1 MSKELRE
8 LLNQL
13 EKENERLNNLINKEN
28 VSKEELE
35 EVSANI
41 DSLEARIK
49 AQKKKDEG
57 FGDVNFDDMQQLKG
71 TKNTINSNLKLVN
84 KGDSFFNATIKNNEN
99 DNLSIGKYVKGMLT
113 GDWENAA
120 SEKATYRELTTST
133 GKTLIPQELSAQ
145 IIDLAR
151 PQMALGDIPILP
163 MESNNMT
170 IARIEKDPVFQFKEE
185 LAKAEFSDM
194 SFGSVELKSRTIYGL
209 MKISLELLN
218 SAKNIDQVIQQAMA
232 NSIAQSIDTVGL
244 YGDGQ
249 LQPKGILTYEDI
261 NIISSDDIETSKY
274 KSFVKGIGS
283 ITKANGTP
291 TTISYNSNIDT
302 SLSLLTDTTGQP
314 LNMPK
319 KVEGLQHKVSNNM
332 KDNQAMVY
340 DNNSIVMG
348 LQNKIIIDTSSELG
362 FEDGSVWLR
371 VYAMLD
377 FAILKPKSITRID
390 YTVKQ

>member
-1 MSKELRE
+1 MNKETEE
-8 LLNQL
+8 LLKKVNAKKQEVKDLVNQNKIEEAKKAKEELIKLSDEFNLVYDL
-13 EKENERLNNLINKEN
+13 EQEEEKKLKDDISKGRRGISPNNKKSNINLINKNE
-28 VSKEELE
+28 
-35 EVSANI
+35 
-41 DSLEARIK
+41 
-49 AQKKKDEG
+49 
-57 FGDVNFDDMQQLKG
+57 
-71 TKNTINSNLKLVN
+71 
-84 KGDSFFNATIKNNEN
+84 SFYKATIKNSEN
-99 DNLSIGKYVKGMLT
+99 KDLSIGKYVKGMLT
-113 GDWENAA
+113 GDWENAI
-120 SEKATYRELTTST
+120 SEMKTYRALTTST

-261 NIISSDDIETSKY
+261 NIISSGDIETSKY
-274 KSFVKGIGS
+274 TSFVKGIGA
-283 ITKANGTP
+283 ITKANGVP
-291 TTISYNSNIDT
+291 TTIAYNSNIDT

-319 KVEGLQHKVSNNM
+319 KVEELQHKVSNNI

-377 FAILKPKSITRID
+377 FAILKPKSVTRID
-390 YTVKQ
+390 YTVEK

>member
-13 EKENERLNNLINKEN
+13 DQENKRLNNLLNKEN

-35 EVSANI
+35 EISDNI
-41 DSLEARIK
+41 DSLEAKIK
-49 AQKKKDEG
+49 AQKKID
-57 FGDVNFDDMQQLKG
+57 GDGRVLDFDGTQQLNG
-71 TKNTINSNLKLVN
+71 TENTTNSNLKLVN
-84 KGDSFFNATIKNNEN
+84 KGESFFNATIKNSEN
-99 DNLSIGKYVKGMLT
+99 KDLSIGKYVKGMLT
-113 GDWENAA
+113 GDWENAT

-185 LAKAEFSDM
+185 LAKVEFSDM
-194 SFGSVELKSRTIYGL
+194 TFGSVDLKSRTIYGL

-261 NIISSDDIETSKY
+261 NIISSGDIETSKY
-274 KSFVKGIGS
+274 TSFVKGIGA
-283 ITKANGTP
+283 ITKANGVP
-291 TTISYNSNIDT
+291 TTIAYNSNIDT

-319 KVEGLQHKVSNNM
+319 KVEELQHKVSNNI

-377 FAILKPKSITRID
+377 FAILKPKSVTRID
-390 YTVKQ
+390 YTVEK

>member
-1 MSKELRE
+1 MNKETEE
-8 LLNQL
+8 LLKKVNAKKQEVKDLVNQNKIEEAKKAKEELIKLNDEFNLVYDL
-13 EKENERLNNLINKEN
+13 EQEEEEKLKDDISKGRRGISPNNKKSNINLINKNE
-28 VSKEELE
+28 
-35 EVSANI
+35 
-41 DSLEARIK
+41 
-49 AQKKKDEG
+49 
-57 FGDVNFDDMQQLKG
+57 
-71 TKNTINSNLKLVN
+71 
-84 KGDSFFNATIKNNEN
+84 SFYKATIKNSEN
-99 DNLSIGKYVKGMLT
+99 KDLSIGKYVKGMLT
-113 GDWENAA
+113 GDWENAM
-120 SEKATYRELTTST
+120 SEMKTYRALTTST
-133 GKTLIPQELSAQ
+133 GKTLIPQELSAK

-170 IARIEKDPVFQFKEE
+170 IARIGKDPVFQFKEE

>member
-71 TKNTINSNLKLVN
+71 TKDTINSNLKLVN

>member
-1 MSKELRE
+1 MNKETEE
-8 LLNQL
+8 LLKKVNAKKQEVKDLVNQNKIEEAKKAKEELIKLNDEFNLVYDL
-13 EKENERLNNLINKEN
+13 EQEEEEKLKDDISKGRRGISPNNKKSNINLINKNE
-28 VSKEELE
+28 
-35 EVSANI
+35 
-41 DSLEARIK
+41 
-49 AQKKKDEG
+49 
-57 FGDVNFDDMQQLKG
+57 
-71 TKNTINSNLKLVN
+71 
-84 KGDSFFNATIKNNEN
+84 SFYKATIKNSEN
-99 DNLSIGKYVKGMLT
+99 KDLSIGKYVKGMLT
-113 GDWENAA
+113 GDWENAM
-120 SEKATYRELTTST
+120 SEMKTYRALTTST
-133 GKTLIPQELSAQ
+133 GKTLIPQELSAK

-274 KSFVKGIGS
+274 KSFVKGIGA
-283 ITKANGTP
+283 ITKANGIP